1 VVGDGIQLSKF
12 ERDKKKKRRKRR
24 GKLLRYRKS
33 IGAERGEGEGGGG
46 SRAIFIESS
55 PTRPSL
61 SLRRMHSAGSVSSPP
76 PRFGR
81 AKLRSE
87 TGEKNEGR
95 FLTRCEKSSSVSL
108 EFRACSRAISVLSR
122 DSARSS
128 ENGNIFGDSGGSG
141 TRRHSTNSPLIRRN
155 VWPAGSAV
163 VVAYGGRKTRVR
175 MGFYEFTSPP
185 CNPLVWRSQ
194 CE

>member
-1 VVGDGIQLSKF
+1 VD
-12 ERDKKKKRRKRR
+12 R
-24 GKLLRYRKS
+24 GRFSSSHPRLGRAFLY
-33 IGAERGEGEGGGG
+33 AECTLQGV
-46 SRAIFIESS
+46 F
-55 PTRPSL
+55 PPL
-61 SLRRMHSAGSVSSPP
+61 P

>member
-12 ERDKKKKRRKRR
+12 ERDKKKKAKAPRKTAKVPQKYRRRAGRR
-24 GKLLRYRKS
+24 GRRGWIEGDFHRVIPDS
-33 IGAERGEGEGGGG
+33 AEPFSTQNALCREC
-46 SRAIFIESS
+46 F
-55 PTRPSL
+55 L
-61 SLRRMHSAGSVSSPP
+61 PP